1 MAGAAGKSA
10 YQIAKEHGYND
21 TEENWLKSL
30 KGERGLQGLQGPAGP
45 AANLSEY
52 IKKSEV
58 ESIYAKLEAY
68 NAKIQELEGKIIN
81 LGKRIDNI
89 QYPSP

>member
-52 IKKSEV
+52 IRK
-58 ESIYAKLEAY
+58 AKLNPY
-68 NAKIQELEGKIIN
+68 TLNSKHITLRYKN
-81 LGKRIDNI
+81 
-89 QYPSP
+89 